1 MRGYH
6 VELSCLYARH
16 DIKGVKTSDY
26 PVFPVLRNFG
36 ISIGHTR
43 ALMAG
48 AKRVDIV
55 HNHSM
60 WSMMNV
66 LVGWLVPRQRARL
79 VVSPHGTLSRA
90 ALNRRRALKKVLWL
104 AQRRALAKADLLHAT
119 SDAEYLD
126 IRSKGLLN
134 PVAIVPNGI
143 DVPES
148 LPTPLSQRHRTLLFL
163 SRIHPHKGLDRLLLS
178 WQRLQERHP
187 QWQLVVAGKG
197 NRAYEQRVREMAHVL
212 RLRRVTFVGPI
223 YGAAKSRLYAR
234 AELFALPTDSENF
247 GIVVAEALAHSCPCV
262 VSTGAPWAGLESE
275 GCGWWVDPDVPN
287 FSAALDSAMSSSKA
301 TLDRM
306 GRLGRAWMTR
316 DYGWDAMAEQMD
328 MAYRWVL
335 DHGTKPPCVK
345 TT

>member
-1 MRGYH
+1 MRGYY

-148 LPTPLSQRHRTLLFL
+148 LPH
-163 SRIHPHKGLDRLLLS
+163 
-178 WQRLQERHP
+178 
-187 QWQLVVAGKG
+187 
-197 NRAYEQRVREMAHVL
+197 
-212 RLRRVTFVGPI
+212 
-223 YGAAKSRLYAR
+223 AA
-234 AELFALPTDSENF
+234 
-247 GIVVAEALAHSCPCV
+247 
-262 VSTGAPWAGLESE
+262 
-275 GCGWWVDPDVPN
+275 
-287 FSAALDSAMSSSKA
+287 
-301 TLDRM
+301 
-306 GRLGRAWMTR
+306 
-316 DYGWDAMAEQMD
+316 
-328 MAYRWVL
+328 
-335 DHGTKPPCVK
+335 
-345 TT
+345 